1 MRSTTW
7 RGACEPP
14 KRVSERSP
22 RTTTRAGT
30 RTSRLSKPSRNLRKI
45 GIRVP
50 SDSQSRERRIRVFF
64 ALSLPRARVSHSAVS
79 ASCLVSSVC
88 PVCRAAGECVQRG
101 LQTQVCRDLAC
112 YQQISSQPVT
122 SSVRSLFYII
132 TRVAHPTVSTPR
144 QVSLW
149 SVHTA
154 DSLSL
159 QLSISPR
166 ARARAHTLWGVYT
179 LRRSALGNTL
189 LLSVLLHA
197 HAP

>member
-1 MRSTTW
+1 MSISFHR
-7 RGACEPP
+7 APP
-14 KRVSERSP
+14 V
-22 RTTTRAGT
+22 RA
-30 RTSRLSKPSRNLRKI
+30 RALC
-45 GIRVP
+45 
-50 SDSQSRERRIRVFF
+50 
-64 ALSLPRARVSHSAVS
+64 ALSHSLSLCSLLSALSRHPPDTRVPRARVSHSAVS